1 MLDFISIIWKS
12 SNTCLCSKNGIYVL
26 FSWELIDR
34 SRRGLSTL
42 TEVEQDLAPEGD
54 QTNLGLTYRFK
65 GNVAFLYCLRFFFNW
80 KFACG
85 WKGEGQLEKRQDYVE
100 IRILYP

>member
-1 MLDFISIIWKS
+1 M
-12 SNTCLCSKNGIYVL
+12 
-26 FSWELIDR
+26 
-34 SRRGLSTL
+34 
-42 TEVEQDLAPEGD
+42 TEVEEDLAPEGD